1 LDDRLERKFAV
12 IFLVSFSVLF
22 IFTLTLAYN
31 LALLCEGGKNEENQI
46 IVCCVVFGAC
56 VIALRV
62 LWRKD
67 GANVR
72 V

>member
-1 LDDRLERKFAV
+1 M

-31 LALLCEGGKNEENQI
+31 LALLSEGGKNEENQI

-56 VIALRV
+56 VVALRV
-62 LWRKD
+62 LW
-67 GANVR
+67 
-72 V
+72 